1 MKKKESWGATLREV
15 MLRIAIG
22 AIFAFMA
29 GFNYWIHQA

>member
-1 MKKKESWGATLREV
+1 MNKKQSWSETLRDV

-29 GFNYWIHQA
+29 GFNYWVRQA